1 MAVETLNHNTATT
14 RPASLIFRPSL
25 PTNLSANV
33 NERQRTST
41 NVNERQRT
49 PANVS
54 ERQRTPANVSERHR
68 TSTNVSER
76 QRTSRALGFI
86 VCRRCSLPFAA
97 RIMIICGGLGRVA
110 EERPQLQWCYDPVVV
125 ALT

>member
-1 MAVETLNHNTATT
+1 MNEIFSLPPGAVETLTHNTATT

-41 NVNERQRT
+41 NVSERQRT

-54 ERQRTPANVSERHR
+54 ERQRTSTNASERQR
-68 TSTNVSER
+68 TSANVSER
-76 QRTSRALGFI
+76 QRRW
-86 VCRRCSLPFAA
+86 CSLSF
-97 RIMIICGGLGRVA
+97 
-110 EERPQLQWCYDPVVV
+110 VVV
-125 ALT
+125 HCRSLLDR

>member
-54 ERQRTPANVSERHR
+54 DRQRTPANVSERHR
-68 TSTNVSER
+68 TSKNVSER
-76 QRTSRALGFI
+76 QRTSAALVVI
-86 VCRRCSLPFAA
+86 VGRCCSLSFAA
-97 RIMIICGGLGRVA
+97 RTVILWVG
-110 EERPQLQWCYDPVVV
+110 
-125 ALT
+125 

>member
-54 ERQRTPANVSERHR
+54 ERQRTPANVSERQR

-76 QRTSRALGFI
+76 QRTSAALVFI
-86 VCRRCSLPFAA
+86 VVRCCSLSFAA
-97 RIMIICGGLGRVA
+97 RPMMICGGLGHFA
-110 EERPQLQWCYDPVVV
+110 EQRGEMARFYH
-125 ALT
+125 A